1 MYKIK
6 PIFLLTIFIITN
18 NIACNQ
24 PISDAQKIS
33 FIEAFLNG
41 TLKVNSLGKV
51 SYNHYETANTCFT
64 QTIDQLHTMFKEI
77 QEHAAFVED
86 GWIPTEL
93 NEKIRAHK
101 IKKLKD
107 VSEFNKLEWQLERL
121 SDFLYGE
128 DLKHLT
134 SEQKEQIKKHRQQL
148 IDACKQGS
156 VSDIKNACTH
166 RLNPQNHRSLQDQLG
181 ALFQ

>member
-1 MYKIK
+1 M
-6 PIFLLTIFIITN
+6 ITN

-24 PISDAQKIS
+24 PISDAQKVS

-41 TLKVNSLGKV
+41 TLTLNQQGNI
-51 SYNHYETANTCFT
+51 SYNHYALKNKSFT

-77 QEHAAFVED
+77 QEHAAFIQD
-86 GWIPTEL
+86 GWVPTEL

-148 IDACKQGS
+148 VEACKQGS
-156 VSDIKNACTH
+156 VSDIKNACAH
-166 RLNPQNHRSLQDQLG
+166 RLNPQDQRSLQDQLG